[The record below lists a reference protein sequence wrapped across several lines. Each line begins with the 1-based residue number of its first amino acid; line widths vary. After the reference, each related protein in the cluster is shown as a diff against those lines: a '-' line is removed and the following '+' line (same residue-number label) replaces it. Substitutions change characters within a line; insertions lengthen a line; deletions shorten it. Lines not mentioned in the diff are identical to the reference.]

1 MQENEVILKRQKY
14 HTRFKRDRLT
24 PVVPR
29 QRSPLTYFVL
39 TFAFSIPFWVVGA
52 VSRLQLLPGIPVS
65 ALMLVAPVTA
75 ALIFVYREHKAAGV
89 KTLLKRAFD
98 FPRIQFT
105 IWYLP
110 TILLMPSI
118 MVIAYVVMRM
128 TGVALPNPHFSLITT
143 LILFAVFF
151 VTALCEELGW
161 AGYVTAPLQARF
173 GALGGAL
180 LLGVVWAVWH
190 FIPLWEAQRSLD
202 WIAWWSLGTLA
213 SRVIITWLYNNT
225 GRSVFV
231 ATLFHTMMNLT
242 WQLFP
247 TNGAYSYYDPRVAS
261 LITLVVAVVVVIG
274 WGPRT
279 LMHNQGVRNEQQ
291 F

>member
-1 MQENEVILKRQKY
+1 MSSISIKIPWVFFL
-14 HTRFKRDRLT
+14 
-24 PVVPR
+24 
-29 QRSPLTYFVL
+29 L
-39 TFAFSIPFWVVGA
+39 TFALSIPFWVAGA
-52 VSRLQLLPGIPVS
+52 VSQLQLLPSLPVS
-65 ALMLVAPVTA
+65 ALMLVAPMTA
-75 ALIFVYREHKAAGV
+75 ALFFVCRENKARGMKA
-89 KTLLKRAFD
+89 LLKRSFD
-98 FPRIQFT
+98 FKRVKFT
-105 IWYLP
+105 SWYLP

-118 MVIAYVVMRM
+118 MVISYVVMRM
-128 TGVALPNPHFSLITT
+128 AGVALPNPRFSITTT
-143 LILFAVFF
+143 LILVAIFF
-151 VTALCEELGW
+151 LAAIGEELGW
-161 AGYVTAPLQARF
+161 MGYAIDPLQERY

-180 LLGVVWAVWH
+180 ILGVVWAVWH
-190 FIPLWEAQRSLD
+190 FIPLLSVLRSPA